1 MTAPLTSPIASQI
14 PSPPGAGLAVQPLP
28 FPSRLESI
36 LLYGTFSLLMFG
48 PLAFGAVEWWSL
60 FIMEAGPALLL
71 LLWCVRQFLSKELQ
85 LANHPLFPPMLVFA
99 ALIGVQIAAGRS
111 AYRYSTV
118 SQGLLYCA
126 YGIFCFLIN
135 QNLRRTRQV
144 RTLAII
150 LSVYG
155 FVVAAFALIQSI
167 SSNGKL
173 YWLRIPQ
180 QGGWIYGPYVNHNH
194 YAGLMEMLVP
204 IPLVFCLT
212 RFARG
217 PRKAMAAVS
226 AALMASTI
234 FLSGSRGGMVA
245 FSVQMAI
252 LASLLTVK
260 HTHRRTMIGL
270 ALFLMTVVGLLAWV
284 GGAELTH
291 RLATVDTETR
301 TELSGGTRMSINRD
315 GLNMFAH
322 RPMLGWGLA
331 VFPDVFPEFRTF
343 STNFFINHAHN
354 DYLQLLTEMGALGF
368 VTMLWFVVTVYR
380 QSVAKIRNW
389 TERPNGAVAVATLL
403 GVSGILVHSFVDSNL
418 QIPANAALFY
428 VLCTLGAME
437 AHFGNPRRTSRHN
450 SSDLSS

>member
-48 PLAFGAVEWWSL
+48 PLAFGAVEWWSI
-60 FIMEAGPALLL
+60 FIMEAGAALLL

-118 SQGLLYCA
+118 SQGLLYCG

-144 RTLAII
+144 RTLAIT

-173 YWLRIPQ
+173 YWLRIPR
-180 QGGWIYGPYVNHNH
+180 QGGWIYGTYVNHNH

-212 RFARG
+212 SYVRG
-217 PRKAMAAVS
+217 NRRVLTAFIAV
-226 AALMASTI
+226 LMASTI
-234 FLSGSRGGMVA
+234 FLSGSRGGMFA
-245 FSVQMAI
+245 FLVQLLLLGVLLGRRKSLRAALTAGVVILVVIGVLTCLSGGEAVMDR
-252 LASLLTVK
+252 LAS
-260 HTHRRTMIGL
+260 IQG
-270 ALFLMTVVGLLAWV
+270 
-284 GGAELTH
+284 
-291 RLATVDTETR
+291 ETKA
-301 TELSGGTRMSINRD
+301 ELSGGVRLTIDRD
-315 GLNMFAH
+315 GLKMFAKK
-322 RPMLGWGLA
+322 PVLGWGLGT
-331 VFPDVFPEFRTF
+331 FPVVYPQDG
-343 STNFFINHAHN
+343 SFFTDKYVNQAHN
-354 DYLQLLTEMGALGF
+354 DYVQLLAETGG
-368 VTMLWFVVTVYR
+368 
-380 QSVAKIRNW
+380 
-389 TERPNGAVAVATLL
+389 L
-403 GVSGILVHSFVDSNL
+403 GVLTMVWFLVLV
-418 QIPANAALFY
+418 
-428 VLCTLGAME
+428 
-437 AHFGNPRRTSRHN
+437 
-450 SSDLSS
+450 